1 MTYFLKMSL
10 SSVIGIFQRPFR
22 KNEILQQLYF
32 VGNGS
37 LIIIIFCVCFAAV
50 VTILESSFHMKM
62 VIQNDSMVPGFAALL
77 ILREL
82 GAVVTALLL
91 TSRVGAGFAAEV
103 GSMQVTEQ
111 VDALKMLGIDPI
123 QYLVSP
129 RLIACILGS
138 IALVTV
144 ANLTCIFSAMLVS
157 ENMLGYSTQMF
168 LTSMRRFV
176 IFQDLIFALIKGA
189 VFGAVIPLISCYFGF
204 FCKAGADGVGKA
216 TTQSVVFSSIAIII
230 LDFVL
235 SYTFSFFY

>member
-1 MTYFLKMSL
+1 MYFMKMSGASFL
-10 SSVIGIFQRPFR
+10 GIFQRPYR
-22 KNEILQQLYF
+22 SKEILQQLYF

-37 LIIIIFCVCFAAV
+37 LVIIVFCVSFAAM

-82 GAVVTALLL
+82 GVVVTALLL

-103 GSMQVTEQ
+103 GTMQVTEQ
-111 VDALKMLGIDPI
+111 VDALKMLGIDPV

-129 RLIACILGS
+129 RLVACVLGS
-138 IALVTV
+138 MFLVVV
-144 ANLTCIFSAMLVS
+144 ANLTCLGFAMLVS
-157 ENMLGYSTQMF
+157 ENSLGYSPSMF

-176 IFQDLIFALIKGA
+176 DFQDLIFSMIKGV
-189 VFGAVIPLISCYFGF
+189 VFGAVIPLTSCYFGF
-204 FCKAGADGVGKA
+204 FCKPGADGVGKA
-216 TTQSVVFSSIAIII
+216 TTQSVVFSSIAIIV
-230 LDFVL
+230 LDFFL